1 MGSAARAMGAA
12 LGALLLAAAPAPA
25 LAQEAGHSAMAEHEK
40 ILREAADR
48 AAIEQLMWDYVEAI
62 DGWNPDAYAA
72 AFTEDGEFLGTKGHD
87 ALRQMVID
95 LKKSQDER
103 RASGATIG
111 NMHHVMSN
119 MNVEF
124 VTPDHAR
131 VYYYHMTVFGNGR
144 NPPPNVASVGRG
156 VDDVV
161 RVDGKWL
168 IKTRNVAYQHPAPP
182 EG

>member
-1 MGSAARAMGAA
+1 MNRRAAASR
-12 LGALLLAAAPAPA
+12 GALLLAATPAPA
-25 LAQEAGHSAMAEHEK
+25 LAQEAGHGRMAEHET

-62 DGWNPDAYAA
+62 DGWNPEAYAA
-72 AFTEDGEFLGTKGHD
+72 VFTEDGAFLDTKGRD
-87 ALRQMVID
+87 ALRKMVVD
-95 LKKSQDER
+95 LKASQDER
-103 RASGATIG
+103 RAGGTTIG

-119 MNVEF
+119 MNIEF

-131 VYYYHMTVFGNGR
+131 VYYYHMTVFGNGL
-144 NPPPNVASVGRG
+144 NPPPRVASVGRG

>member
-1 MGSAARAMGAA
+1 MSQRRGAGAAA
-12 LGALLLAAAPAPA
+12 LGALLLLAPTPA
-25 LAQEAGHSAMAEHEK
+25 LAQGPGPAQRAEHEQ

-62 DGWNPDAYAA
+62 DGWDPDAYAA
-72 AFTEDGEFLGTKGHD
+72 VFTEDGAFGQTKGRG
-87 ALRQMVID
+87 ALREMVVG

-103 RASGATIG
+103 RAGGATIG
-111 NMHHVMSN
+111 NMHHIMSN
-119 MNVEF
+119 LNIEF

-131 VYYYHMTVFGNGR
+131 VYYYHMTVFGNGL

-156 VDDVV
+156 MDDVV

-168 IKTRNVAYQHPAPP
+168 IQNRNVAYQHPAPP
-182 EG
+182 ND

>member
-1 MGSAARAMGAA
+1 MNLAHRTTAAA
-12 LGALLLAAAPAPA
+12 LGALLALSAAAPA
-25 LAQEAGHSAMAEHEK
+25 LAQQAGHGNMAEHQQ

-48 AAIEQLMWDYVEAI
+48 AAIEKLMWDYVAAI

-72 AFTEDGEFLGTKGHD
+72 AFTEDGAFGATRGHQ

-95 LKKSQDER
+95 LKKSQDDR
-103 RASGATIG
+103 RAAGAEIA

-119 MNVEF
+119 MNIEF

-131 VYYYHMTVFGNGR
+131 VYYYHMTVFGQGLT
-144 NPPPNVASVGRG
+144 PPPRVASVGKG
-156 VDDVV
+156 MDDVV

-168 IKTRNVAYQHPAPP
+168 IRSRNVAYQHPAPP
-182 EG
+182 GE